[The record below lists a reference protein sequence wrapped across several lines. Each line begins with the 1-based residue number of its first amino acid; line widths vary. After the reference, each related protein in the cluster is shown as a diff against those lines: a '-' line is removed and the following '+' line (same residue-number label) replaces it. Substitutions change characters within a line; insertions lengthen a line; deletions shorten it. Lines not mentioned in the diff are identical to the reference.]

1 MAAVATTVLLAGA
14 SSAHAEDTSDADEPA
29 DRESAD
35 EAPPPEGYASARP
48 GVGLV
53 AALGLHTGA
62 ALGTR
67 LGLGDVGLELAGGY
81 QLLLAITRSDV
92 DLGSSAQGGAEL
104 YVTPWHP
111 IERSAI
117 GLKGGYRYNSV
128 LEHGFSVAITY
139 LATLSNTL
147 ALEGLAGASI
157 FPGSEGRLRRELG
170 TSGTITYGSSAQ
182 YFEYGFELIWY
193 PF

>member
-1 MAAVATTVLLAGA
+1 MAAVLATVLLAGV
-14 SSAHAEDTSDADEPA
+14 SSAQAEETADADEPA

-35 EAPPPEGYASARP
+35 EAPPPGGYASARP

-67 LGLGDVGLELAGGY
+67 LGLGDAGLELAGGY
-81 QLLLAITRSDV
+81 QLLLAITRRRNYA
-92 DLGSSAQGGAEL
+92 GSSAQASAEL
-104 YVTPWHP
+104 YLTPWHP

-117 GLKGGYRYNSV
+117 GLKGGYRYNTV
-128 LEHGFSVAITY
+128 LHHGFSVAITY

-157 FPGSEGRLRRELG
+157 FPGSEGRLREELG
-170 TSGTITYGSSAQ
+170 TRGAIIYGSSAQ